1 MLKKLFSYLIP
12 ITIFKQKST
21 LSQTLEVTWTD
32 GKLVLDS
39 QNTNYSYGNLQVIL
53 RKGLKLIG
61 FERIKS
67 MQSILVLGVAGGSVV
82 RTLVDEINFKGQIT
96 GVEIDKAIIEIAN
109 TYFKLDD
116 IPNLEIIF
124 DDASEFV
131 LKTNKKFDLIIID
144 IFQDTKMPDFLFEF
158 FFVNR
163 ICFLLNSKGHILFNT
178 MLLNDKHRQLN
189 VEYVKKF
196 DPKKYS
202 VTQFSEMEKTNE
214 LILVESK
221 F

>member
-1 MLKKLFSYLIP
+1 MLKKLFSYFIP
-12 ITIFKQKST
+12 ITIHKQKST

-39 QNTNYSYGNLQVIL
+39 ENTNYSYGNLQLIL
-53 RKGLKLIG
+53 RKGLKIIG
-61 FERIKS
+61 FEKIQS
-67 MQSILVLGVAGGSVV
+67 MQNILVLGVAGGSVI
-82 RTLVDEINFKGQIT
+82 RTLVDEIKFKGQIT
-96 GVEIDKAIIEIAN
+96 GVEIDSAIIEIAN
-109 TYFKLDD
+109 TYFHLEE

-158 FFVNR
+158 FFINR
-163 ICFLLNSKGHILFNT
+163 ICYLLNSKGHILFNT
-178 MLLNDKHRQLN
+178 MLLNDKQKQHNL
-189 VEYVKKF
+189 EYITNF
-196 DPKKYS
+196 DTKKYL
-202 VTQFSEMEKTNE
+202 VLTFNKMEKTNE
-214 LILVESK
+214 LILIESK

>member
-39 QNTNYSYGNLQVIL
+39 ENTNYSYGNLQVIL

-67 MQSILVLGVAGGSVV
+67 MQNILVLGVAGGSVI
-82 RTLVDEINFKGQIT
+82 RTIVDEINFKGQIT
-96 GVEIDKAIIEIAN
+96 GVDIDKAIIDIAN
-109 TYFKLDD
+109 TYFQLDA
-116 IPNLEIIF
+116 IPNLEIII

-131 LKTNKKFDLIIID
+131 LKTNTKFDLIIID
-144 IFQDTKMPDFLFEF
+144 IFQDTKMPNFLFEF
-158 FFVNR
+158 FFINR
-163 ICFLLNSKGHILFNT
+163 ICFLLNPKGHILFNT
-178 MLLNDKHRQLN
+178 MLLNDKQKQNNLD
-189 VEYVKKF
+189 YVKNF
-196 DPKKYS
+196 DSKKYT
-202 VTQFSEMEKTNE
+202 VTKFSKMEKTNE
-214 LILVESK
+214 LILIESK
-221 F
+221 I

>member
-39 QNTNYSYGNLQVIL
+39 ENTNYSYGNLQRIL
-53 RKGLKLIG
+53 RNGLKLIG

-67 MQSILVLGVAGGSVV
+67 MKHILVLGVAGGSVI

-96 GVEIDKAIIEIAN
+96 GVDIDKAIIEIAN
-109 TYFKLDD
+109 NYFHLNE
-116 IPNLEIIF
+116 IPNLEIII
-124 DDASEFV
+124 DDASEYV

-163 ICFLLNSKGHILFNT
+163 ICFLLNPKGHILFNT
-178 MLLNDKHRQLN
+178 MLLNANHKQINL
-189 VEYVKKF
+189 EYIKNF
-196 DPKKYS
+196 DSKKYS
-202 VTQFSEMEKTNE
+202 VSTYNKMEETNE
-214 LILVESK
+214 LILIESK

>member
-12 ITIFKQKST
+12 VTIFKQKST

-39 QNTNYSYGNLQVIL
+39 ENTNYSYGNLQRIL
-53 RKGLKLIG
+53 KKGLKIIG
-61 FERIKS
+61 FEKIQS
-67 MQSILVLGVAGGSVV
+67 MQSILVLGVAGGSVI
-82 RTLVDEINFKGQIT
+82 RTLVDEIDFKGEIT

-109 TYFKLDD
+109 TYFKLDE

-158 FFVNR
+158 FFINR
-163 ICFLLNSKGHILFNT
+163 ICFLLNPKGHILFNT
-178 MLLNDKHRQLN
+178 MLLNTKHKQLN
-189 VEYVKKF
+189 LDYIKNF

-202 VTQFSEMEKTNE
+202 VSTYNKMEETNE
-214 LILVESK
+214 LILIESK